1 MTNRLWDSLDL
12 PAPLVPFEQTFEGF
26 LGLEWLDLS
35 PHSAHVR
42 FEVRNDLKQPLGL
55 LHGGIY
61 CSVAETVASVAT
73 VRAVWREDRT
83 GSGMSNSASF
93 LRPITEG
100 LVDVRARA
108 RHCGEREWFWG
119 IEFCDEA
126 QRRCALVDVTIAVRP
141 FRWPPR

>member
-73 VRAVWREDRT
+73 VHAAPSGSEHVPLPLNDR
-83 GSGMSNSASF
+83 GRF
-93 LRPITEG
+93 DPKRPRPRGAQITPAG
-100 LVDVRARA
+100 
-108 RHCGEREWFWG
+108 
-119 IEFCDEA
+119 
-126 QRRCALVDVTIAVRP
+126 
-141 FRWPPR
+141 